1 MRFKLTLVLLAVS
14 LAACAPTIEATET
27 PTTFGLISGRVDMS
41 TAPPYLNDP
50 VIGNSPVVVTFFNL
64 DDDTYWYIQTSQT
77 GHPDYQMSIPPGTY
91 QIVAYGRGVGDVP
104 FVAAGYT
111 GENPSCGKALKT
123 VVVEPNARVDDI
135 VIADWNWT
143 CGGSAYRPDKPAEVP
158 IP

>member
-14 LAACAPTIEATET
+14 LAACAPVTEAPETTTI
-27 PTTFGLISGRVDMS
+27 FGFISGRVDMS

-50 VIGNSPVVVTFFNL
+50 LIGSSPVVVVFFNL
-64 DDDTYWYIQTSQT
+64 DDGTYWYIQTSQT
-77 GHPDYQMSIPPGTY
+77 GHPDYKMSVPSGTY
-91 QIVAYGRGVGDVP
+91 QIVAYGRGVGDLP

-123 VVVEPNARVDDI
+123 VVVEPNVRVDDI

-143 CGGSAYRPDKPAEVP
+143 CGGSAYRPDKPADAP